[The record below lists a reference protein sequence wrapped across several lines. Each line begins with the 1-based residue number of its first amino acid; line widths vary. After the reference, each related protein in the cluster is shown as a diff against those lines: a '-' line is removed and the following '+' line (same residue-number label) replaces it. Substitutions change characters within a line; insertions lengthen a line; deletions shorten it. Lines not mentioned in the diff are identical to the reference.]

1 MRKEH
6 TFMKKVK
13 KTLAIILTLFLSITL
28 IPTTG
33 VSAAQKAKLNKTKAT
48 IYVGK
53 TITLKLKN
61 NKDKVKWSSSNKKVA
76 TVSSKGKVKGKKAGK
91 ITITAKVGKKKYK
104 CRITVKKKV
113 IQSNNNNQNNDYENN
128 SGGSNNSG
136 NNTQYVPISVKEKI
150 INACKTY
157 GKYSSNSNGDY
168 YYLDYADYANG
179 KSYYTQVA
187 YYPLSDLV
195 RISFLGENKIM
206 VYYDIEDVND
216 TTCSVTFF
224 DDVYGSYGKG
234 ILYKSLLNN
243 ESAVVFTSSNM
254 NYNVEK
260 AAEKLTT
267 SSAKLSLFHFDAIM
281 VQYAVG
287 VTHRDLGFDY

>member
-1 MRKEH
+1 M
-6 TFMKKVK
+6 
-13 KTLAIILTLFLSITL
+13 
-28 IPTTG
+28 
-33 VSAAQKAKLNKTKAT
+33 
-48 IYVGK
+48 
-53 TITLKLKN
+53 
-61 NKDKVKWSSSNKKVA
+61 
-76 TVSSKGKVKGKKAGK
+76 
-91 ITITAKVGKKKYK
+91 
-104 CRITVKKKV
+104 KKKV
-113 IQSNNNNQNNDYENN
+113 IQSNNNYKNNN
-128 SGGSNNSG
+128 GG

-157 GKYSSNSNGDY
+157 GKYKYSSNSDGDY
-168 YYLDYADYANG
+168 YYLGYTDYANG

-195 RISFLGENKIM
+195 RIYFLDQNKIM

-216 TTCSVTFF
+216 ITCSVTFF

>member
-1 MRKEH
+1 
-6 TFMKKVK
+6 MKKAK
-13 KTLAIILTLFLSITL
+13 KTLAIILSLFLSIAL

-33 VSAAQKAKLNKTKAT
+33 VSAAQKVKLNKTKAT

-53 TITLKLKN
+53 TVTLKVKN

-104 CRITVKKKV
+104 CKITVKKKV
-113 IQSNNNNQNNDYENN
+113 VQSNSNYENN
-128 SGGSNNSG
+128 NGGNNNSE

-157 GKYSSNSNGDY
+157 GKYKYSSNSDGDY
-168 YYLDYADYANG
+168 YYLGYTDYANG

-195 RISFLGENKIM
+195 RIYFLGQNKIM

-287 VTHRDLGFDY
+287 VTHKDLGFDY